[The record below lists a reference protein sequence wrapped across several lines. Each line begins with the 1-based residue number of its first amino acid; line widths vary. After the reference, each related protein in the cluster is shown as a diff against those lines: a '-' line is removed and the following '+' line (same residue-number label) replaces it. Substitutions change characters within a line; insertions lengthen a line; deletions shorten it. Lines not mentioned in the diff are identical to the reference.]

1 MHPAPPSHHRTL
13 TTPRLRLHD
22 SWAEA
27 TATSTDGETYQHNT
41 KNGASVSLTFTGTSI
56 QWTTATGPAFGMARV
71 VIDGV
76 NEGTLDLCSS
86 TLKWAVG
93 ESYGGFSPGTHT
105 IVITGL
111 GKKDPASSRDE
122 VVVEGFVASG

>member
-1 MHPAPPSHHRTL
+1 MPSPDVDDTS
-13 TTPRLRLHD
+13 PKVAYD

-27 TATSTDGETYQHNT
+27 AATS

-76 NEGTLDLCSS
+76 NEGTLDLYAS
-86 TLKWAVG
+86 TLK
-93 ESYGGFSPGTHT
+93 
-105 IVITGL
+105 
-111 GKKDPASSRDE
+111 
-122 VVVEGFVASG
+122 